1 MFNNLANIF
10 SDINFWGGVAEGAGK
25 EFTRQEDDKRKDV
38 RELRNFVISESSKI
52 DDENRA
58 KIESAEEAAEQIG
71 SYIKGNRNV
80 RSAAVKEATMFLIDE
95 YGSAKNA
102 LEAAKKLSTQYETYG
117 EPFDPITTLGFTDS
131 QIGDRVAPTY
141 AQIGRRY
148 SSIRPLPTLSSVQLE
163 SINDKTALDR
173 IFGGKGV
180 AELAIETAQPLIGD
194 TITDQTEAAFETL
207 VPEKPFY
214 SEYVLS
220 NDIDGELERMNAAQ
234 LSLQSIPE
242 AQRGPDFK
250 SKERLIMDRIDI
262 LKKTKSATEDGDGFT
277 VTERRS
283 LRKDFSGLVQYKA
296 GYASEFSPLG
306 FWIPKHKQQKIV
318 TMADNYASGLVDLLN
333 IATVE
338 NLKGMDPIKMTISV
352 DPYLFIEQGAVN
364 NLEVTLVAEQRD
376 EETGEILVEKH
387 LKYGASVLPRASTN
401 QVVDPALA
409 AAVAGTTALPTS
421 ASNYTASAAVQ
432 TSLAGFKTSRT
443 ASAKRANARA
453 MMATLKQDPNLPD
466 QASRDAAFEALTGM
480 SFEDSQK

>member
-1 MFNNLANIF
+1 MFNNLANLF
-10 SDINFWGGVAEGAGK
+10 SDINFWGGVAEGGGK
-25 EFTRQEDDKRKDV
+25 EFARQEEDKRKDV
-38 RELRNFVISESSKI
+38 RELRNFVISDASKL
-52 DDENRA
+52 DDENRV
-58 KIESAEEAAEQIG
+58 KVESAGESAEQIG
-71 SYIKGNRNV
+71 SLIKGGRNV
-80 RSAAVKEATMFLIDE
+80 KSAAVKEATMFLIDE

-141 AQIGRRY
+141 AQIGRKY
-148 SSIRPLPTLSSVQLE
+148 TTLRPLPTLSSVQLK

-180 AELAIETAQPLIGD
+180 AELAIEEAKPLIGP
-194 TITDQTEAAFETL
+194 TITDQTQEAFETL
-207 VPEKPFY
+207 TPEKPFY

-250 SKERLIMDRIDI
+250 SKERLIMDRIGI

-277 VTERRS
+277 VSERRS

-306 FWIPKHKQQKIV
+306 FWIPKHEQQEIV
-318 TMADNYASGLVDLLN
+318 TMSDNYASGLVDLLN
-333 IATVE
+333 MATLE
-338 NLKGMDPIKMTISV
+338 NLKGMDPNKKTISV

-409 AAVAGTTALPTS
+409 AAAGTTALPTS
-421 ASNYTASAAVQ
+421 ASNYTASTAVQ

-443 ASAKRANARA
+443 ASARRANARA

-466 QASRDAAFEALTGM
+466 QASRDAAFETLTGM